1 MTVRHLAIIVLG
13 TVPLL
18 AVAAAPEATHI
29 ATTAQHEAVLQPP
42 LPAYAGSFK
51 LAQGCSSSAA
61 CSDTT
66 KHGTQQQSSQNR
78 G

>member
-1 MTVRHLAIIVLG
+1 MSIKHLAIIVLG

-18 AVAAAPEATHI
+18 AMAPAIDAAQSAKD
-29 ATTAQHEAVLQPP
+29 AQQVSVLQPP

-66 KHGTQQQSSQNR
+66 KHGTQQQSSSNR